1 MHFIGVIIQ
10 VQLYDWKLCKKFQ
23 TQAFLQHN
31 DRPIDRP
38 TDRRTD
44 WMIEWPF
51 DDAWTYFI
59 ICVGGILLVTDCLP
73 PCTFHGQL
81 NWFNN
86 RRMRLRFSNQTSVI
100 GALIAV
106 CKTREITSFWV
117 VVLTAN
123 IYIAHVSLIFFKA
136 THEKRIVIVLI
147 YDHSCSIDT

>member
-1 MHFIGVIIQ
+1 
-10 VQLYDWKLCKKFQ
+10 
-23 TQAFLQHN
+23 
-31 DRPIDRP
+31 
-38 TDRRTD
+38 
-44 WMIEWPF
+44 
-51 DDAWTYFI
+51 
-59 ICVGGILLVTDCLP
+59 
-73 PCTFHGQL
+73 
-81 NWFNN
+81 
-86 RRMRLRFSNQTSVI
+86 MRLRFSNQTSVI